1 MSAAGPFPFWDS
13 PLPAILQDD
22 RHRLVDV
29 NDAFVAYCGYARER
43 LLGIDLLTL
52 TPDEDRA
59 TLLAA
64 RESANGMLIE
74 GRLIDAS
81 GRERWYRL
89 TRQRVAGDRGKPLQ
103 LALLQDCTDEK
114 LARDAALRSVHELE
128 QWFDFSPVGM
138 VLFDEAGLLVRCN
151 AAFESL
157 AGQVPVTLGE
167 AGVGLQQLLGWRQ
180 GAPHAAL
187 QPGAPALQWQA
198 ALSLP
203 EGRTQRLS
211 AVVRA
216 FHTALGQRRYMA
228 VVEDRSAEEERDV
241 ARLELGAM
249 MDTAGVGIATFAES
263 RGWVRSTVPGPA
275 AGAAPS
281 AGAASALHAIKR
293 ELVEPASLPDYERL
307 QQALR
312 SGERAEVR
320 YAVRHP
326 ALGLRWLLTR
336 VEPGQL
342 SPGQRTTSVVTLDVT
357 EQQLARQR
365 NVQLLGERDLMFS
378 LSEVG
383 IAYLRD
389 GRIVRANDAM
399 AELTGYSVAELA
411 QLEDALL
418 FEDRAAYLACAAQEA
433 AMVEREGRSRLE
445 RPLRRRD
452 GSLLWVQA
460 SKRLV
465 DEADASAGL
474 ICAYVN
480 IDERRRAEASL
491 QRQTERTRAILD
503 SVLVGIVTVGRQ
515 GIEWMNRS
523 ARRMFAGDLADFVGE
538 PIATVATP
546 EDDHPLR
553 RTHYL
558 DTLPEGQA
566 ESFECRLRARDGREF
581 WVVGNAVV
589 TGHEAERQLTFA
601 LLDIERRR
609 QAERAISEQRDAE
622 AARLHEAL
630 AQRDRLVKEV
640 HHRIKNNLQG
650 VAGLLQ
656 QVALRRPEV
665 KGVIGEAVSQV
676 QAIAQVYGL
685 QVRAAGPLR
694 LGALVQGIAGSLSR
708 SAGRTIAL
716 QVQGEDSAPWTLSEA
731 DSIPIALTVNE
742 LLGNAIKHA
751 EGEAAEVHCSVE
763 CGEADV
769 RIVITN
775 PGRLPEGFDVAAVRS
790 GVSGL
795 GLVRALL
802 PRRHASLTLRQSG
815 DDVVACIGLAPPGVT
830 RVIAAA

>member
-1 MSAAGPFPFWDS
+1 MTKPVLPFWDS

-29 NDAFVAYCGYARER
+29 NDAFVTYCGYARER

-52 TPDEDRA
+52 TPDEDRHA
-59 TLLAA
+59 LLAA
-64 RESANGMLIE
+64 RDAKGALLE
-74 GRLIDAS
+74 GRLIDAR
-81 GRERWYRL
+81 GRERWYRI
-89 TRQRVAGDRGKPLQ
+89 TRESVRDRGRVLQ
-103 LALLQDCTDEK
+103 LGLLQDITDEK

-138 VLFDEAGLLVRCN
+138 VLFDEAGLLVRSN

-157 AGQVPVTLGE
+157 VEQVPVTLAE
-167 AGVGLQQLLGWRQ
+167 AGSGLQQLLGWTQ
-180 GAPHAAL
+180 GMPHEAL
-187 QPGAPALQWQA
+187 QPGVPPLQWQVV
-198 ALSLP
+198 LSLP
-203 EGRTQRLS
+203 HGRTQRLS
-211 AVVRA
+211 ALVRA
-216 FHTALGQRRYMA
+216 FDTALGQRRYMA
-228 VVEDRSAEEERDV
+228 VVEDRSAEEERDL

-263 RGWVRSTVPGPA
+263 RGWVRSAVPGA
-275 AGAAPS
+275 AGAP
-281 AGAASALHAIKR
+281 AASAALQAIKR

-326 ALGLRWLLTR
+326 QLGLRWLLTR

-342 SPGQRTTSVVTLDVT
+342 APGQRTTSVVTQDVT
-357 EQQLARQR
+357 ERELARQR
-365 NVQLLGERDLMFS
+365 SEQLLGERDVMFS

-411 QLEDALL
+411 QFEDALL
-418 FEDRAAYLACAAQEA
+418 FADRAAYLACAAQEA
-433 AMVEREGRSRLE
+433 SMVEREGRSRLE

-609 QAERAISEQRDAE
+609 QAELAISEQRDAE

-665 KGVIGEAVSQV
+665 KGVIGEAVNQV

-708 SAGRTIAL
+708 SAGRTIVL
-716 QVQGEDSAPWTLSEA
+716 QVRGEDSAPWTLSEA

-751 EGEAAEVHCSVE
+751 EGDAAEVHCSVE
-763 CGEADV
+763 CGEAEV

-775 PGRLPEGFDVAAVRS
+775 PGQLPEGFDVAVVRS

-802 PRRHASLTLRQSG
+802 PRRHASLTLQQNGS
-815 DDVVACIGLAPPGVT
+815 DVVACIGLAPPGVT